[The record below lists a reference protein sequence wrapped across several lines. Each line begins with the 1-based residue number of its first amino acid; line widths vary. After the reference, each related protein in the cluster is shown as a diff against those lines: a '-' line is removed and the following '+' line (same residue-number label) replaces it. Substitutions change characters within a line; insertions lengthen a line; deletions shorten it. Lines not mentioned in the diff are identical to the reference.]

1 MPKKIARH
9 ELIGSEIEIASSSN
23 PNLKGIK
30 GKIIDETKNM
40 LLIETEKGV
49 KKIIKNQVKM
59 KLNIQKKV
67 IEIEGKKIV
76 GRPEERIKK

>member
-1 MPKKIARH
+1 MPKEITRH
-9 ELIGSEIEIASSSN
+9 ELIGSEIEIISSSN

-40 LLIETEKGV
+40 LIIETEKGV
-49 KKIIKNQVKM
+49 KKIIKNQIKM
-59 KLNIQKKV
+59 KLNTQRKI
-67 IEIEGKKIV
+67 IEVEGKKIV

>member
-1 MPKKIARH
+1 MPKEITRH
-9 ELIGSEIEIASSSN
+9 ELIGSEIEITSSSN

-49 KKIIKNQVKM
+49 KKIIKNQIKM
-59 KLNIQKKV
+59 KLNTQRKI